1 MNIHNW
7 SGEHWARSKAWTAK
21 GRDLSDGYFTRRG
34 YSLALWKSA
43 DGIDWKLAKHPFV
56 ANPSTIHWTDGH
68 AEKLEALERPQVLQ
82 EDGWP
87 VARF

>member
-1 MNIHNW
+1 MMATLHGAACW
-7 SGEHWARSKAWTAK
+7 
-21 GRDLSDGYFTRRG
+21 
-34 YSLALWKSA
+34 LALWKSA

-56 ANPSTIHWTDGH
+56 ANPSTIHWTDEH